1 MFCTNRHYYSRS
13 VCWAH
18 TERASHYYIRA
29 QCDTVRSI
37 RTIRTAREAHSNCNI
52 PRSINHK
59 PTQAQKPRKAHS
71 NCKIP
76 RSINHKPTE
85 AQKPWEAH
93 SKCNFPSSVNQVYPC
108 CRSVRSVRIDKPYN
122 ISCHEN
128 IPTKVPLMRCDL
140 RTVKHTLQN
149 VYPYCRSARSV
160 LIDTCLIRTVTVWVC
175 FITAQAS

>member
-1 MFCTNRHYYSRS
+1 MQ
-13 VCWAH
+13 
-18 TERASHYYIRA
+18 A
-29 QCDTVRSI
+29 QKPRK
-37 RTIRTAREAHSNCNI
+37 AHSKCNI
-52 PRSINHK
+52 SRSINHK

-71 NCKIP
+71 
-76 RSINHKPTE
+76 
-85 AQKPWEAH
+85 
-93 SKCNFPSSVNQVYPC
+93 KCNFPSSVNQIYPC

-175 FITAQAS
+175 FYHSPSFISLESSTLVPLATVVGLYFNIWS